1 MFAIMIFVIL
11 SLYVGKSQKLNIGV
25 NISAGFT
32 PDNAVETIWEK
43 GFRGRGAAYHRDCL
57 SRADPRA
64 PQGDSAV

>member
-1 MFAIMIFVIL
+1 MIFVIL
-11 SLYVGKSQKLNIGV
+11 SLYVVKPRKLNIGV

-32 PDNAVETIWEK
+32 PDNAVGTIGEK
-43 GFRGRGAAYHRDCL
+43 GFRSRRAAYHRDCL